1 MSSPLECCPFGPQH
15 SEMVAALEPRPSC
28 ARLGQPGA
36 AVPTQPLDGPGAL
49 PHTVR
54 DMTRMGADR
63 WVFAVAVGTSPPV
76 TGTTL
81 KESVCFETI
90 SGSDIDLAVGD
101 SWSGKMTDRRQ
112 LVASIGGLIRRIEQ
126 IERNRVKGKEL
137 TGDDPQNSVAVTIG
151 GNE

>member
-1 MSSPLECCPFGPQH
+1 
-15 SEMVAALEPRPSC
+15 
-28 ARLGQPGA
+28 
-36 AVPTQPLDGPGAL
+36 
-49 PHTVR
+49 
-54 DMTRMGADR
+54 MGADR
-63 WVFAVAVGTSPPV
+63 WVFAVAVWTLPPV
-76 TGTTL
+76 TATTL

-112 LVASIGGLIRRIEQ
+112 RVAPIGGLIRRIEQ

-137 TGDDPQNSVAVTIG
+137 TGGDPQNSVVVAIG